1 MNTVFIRIYVALQ
14 NLANREE
21 GQDMVEY
28 ALAVGLI
35 CFGATAAT
43 KFLAAGLS
51 TAFNN
56 ISTNLG
62 SYTS

>member
-1 MNTVFIRIYVALQ
+1 MNNVLIKIHMKLQ
-14 NLANREE
+14 DLASREE

-43 KFLAAGLS
+43 KFLAAGLTS
-51 TAFNN
+51 AFTG
-56 ISTNLG
+56 ISTTLG